1 MRSPATLSGL
11 LSAWLAAAAAVAAY
25 RIHSDSAKKM
35 TSPSTLLSPA
45 TPSPGDA
52 ALVPTTAVVDVAV
65 AAVAFVGPAVSEA
78 LPMTV
83 TESVS
88 VQFTVLV
95 VLRPDHDGAGG
106 SSIVEIVVDV
116 EFVQLEVAPTATAT
130 VVDGAR
136 C

>member
-1 MRSPATLSGL
+1 
-11 LSAWLAAAAAVAAY
+11 
-25 RIHSDSAKKM
+25 M

-52 ALVPTTAVVDVAV
+52 ALVPTTAVVDVVV
-65 AAVAFVGPAVSEA
+65 AAVAFVGPAVSEP

-83 TESVS
+83 TESVR

-106 SSIVEIVVDV
+106 WSIVEIVEDV
-116 EFVQLEVAPTATAT
+116 EFVQLEVASTATAT